1 MVLVVGEEENAGACI
16 DLQGE
21 RNSFEF
27 IFRTAN
33 HVHTEDKIAVIVIV
47 VPCTAMRVRLIDVM
61 PTVSKGAANAE
72 ACADKPVK
80 AVLSSAFIHEIRIE
94 GEDRRYMIVAIIPKE
109 AIAEIQLEGEIVGRE
124 GFEADRIHKADR
136 CADGIVIRSGIL
148 TSLTESG
155 RTNQNHE

>member
-47 VPCTAMRVRLIDVM
+47 IPRLIGVI

-80 AVLSSAFIHEIRIE
+80 AVLGSAFIHEIRIE

-109 AIAEIQLEGEIVGRE
+109 TIAEIQLDGEVVGRE
-124 GFEADRIHKADR
+124 GFETDCIHKAD
-136 CADGIVIRSGIL
+136 CSADGIVIRSGIL
-148 TSLTESG
+148 ASLTESG
-155 RTNQNHE
+155 STNQNHE